1 VPLNLLYANDRQG
14 AYPGSYYAATGHILP
29 EFPKAKG
36 SLSCDVCIIG
46 AGFTGLSTA
55 LHLAQAGYQVT
66 VIDAHRVGW
75 GASGRNGGQVGSGQ
89 RKDQRWIEAK
99 YGLATA
105 KQVWQI
111 AEDAKATVRKL
122 VSEHKIACDLTYGI
136 IHASHTKA
144 DADDLIEEVDHLNT
158 VYGTQSELLDKNQ
171 AAAVLST
178 DAYHNASIDRTACHI
193 HPLNYALGLAK
204 AASEAGVTIYENT
217 PALSHSGTKVQTAH
231 AKIDAKTLVIAANG
245 YVGRLNANITA
256 RVMPINNFIIA
267 TEPLDKTL
275 IKERMAVADT
285 RFVVNYYRE
294 TPDGRLLFGGG
305 ENYGYRFPKD
315 IESFVRRAMMN
326 VYPQLADVP
335 VTHAWGGTLAITSTR
350 EPYFA
355 QPEPDVFTASGY
367 SGHGVALATE
377 AGVMLAHAIQGQSE
391 RFDMQAQLQPPTL
404 PGLSM
409 MRHPIQVAAMSWFAL
424 RDRLGI

>member
-1 VPLNLLYANDRQG
+1 MNLLYANDRQG
-14 AYPGSYYAATGHILP
+14 EYPASYYASTADILP
-29 EFPKAKG
+29 EFPRAKG

-55 LHLAQAGYQVT
+55 LHLAQSGYQVT

-89 RKDQRWIEAK
+89 RKDQKWIEAK
-99 YGLATA
+99 YGLAAA
-105 KQVWQI
+105 KQLFQI

-122 VSEHKIACDLTYGI
+122 VTEHKIACDLTEGI

-144 DADDLIEEVDHLNT
+144 DAQDLIEEAEHLNT
-158 VYGTQSELLDKNQ
+158 VYGANSELLDKAQ
-171 AAAVLST
+171 AAEALST
-178 DAYHNASIDRTACHI
+178 EVYHNASIDRTACHI

-204 AASEAGVTIYENT
+204 AAKDAGVTIYENT
-217 PALSHSGTKVQTAH
+217 PAISHSGTSVQTAH
-231 AKIDAKTLVIAANG
+231 SKITAKTLVIAANG
-245 YVGRLNANITA
+245 YVGRLNAKITA

-267 TEPLDKTL
+267 TGPLETQL

-305 ENYGYRFPKD
+305 ENYGYRFPKN
-315 IESFVRRAMMN
+315 IESFVRRAMAN
-326 VYPQLADVP
+326 VYPQLKDVP

-350 EPYFA
+350 EPFFA

-377 AGVMLAHAIQGQSE
+377 AGVMLSHAIQGQTE
-391 RFDMQAQLQPPTL
+391 RFDIQAQMRPPTL
-404 PGLSM
+404 PGLSI
-409 MRHPIQVAAMSWFAL
+409 MRHPVQVTAMSWFAL
-424 RDRLGI
+424 RDRLGF